1 MTENISTI
9 IIVDMRILVR
19 SYIRSMMIA
28 CMVQSGFLNLIDI
41 SINSFAY
48 LNVVQCV

>member
-19 SYIRSMMIA
+19 SYIRSMIA